1 MFSRY
6 SKRSSK
12 IKEKNV
18 LKKVKE
24 TEARISK
31 VKKKKLVCKGK
42 FETWTEFLT
51 FRLFL
56 NV

>member
-6 SKRSSK
+6 SKRSL
-12 IKEKNV
+12 
-18 LKKVKE
+18 LK
-24 TEARISK
+24 S
-31 VKKKKLVCKGK
+31 KKKCSQESKRNRSKNIKSEEEKLVCKGK